1 LVIIARIP
9 GIKAEAKLRQRNK
22 IPREAVHQRGLD
34 QALGSHNNHINLRNN
49 RNHTRGGTTKQ
60 EKNR

>member
-9 GIKAEAKLRQRNK
+9 GIEAEARLRQR
-22 IPREAVHQRGLD
+22 EAENQRGLD

-49 RNHTRGGTTKQ
+49 RNHSRGETTVH